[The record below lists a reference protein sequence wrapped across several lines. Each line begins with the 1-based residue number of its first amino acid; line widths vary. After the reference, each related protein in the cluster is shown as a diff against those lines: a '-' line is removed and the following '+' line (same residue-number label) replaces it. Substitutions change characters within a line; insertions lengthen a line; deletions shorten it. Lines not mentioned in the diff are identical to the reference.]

1 MLTLC
6 AGILTQRLSSGLL
19 DMLAV
24 GHSARFPYGHCKYF
38 FVSEQND
45 ANIIG

>member
-24 GHSARFPYGHCKYF
+24 GHSARFPLVTVNIF